1 MALGCAHSQ
10 QGGAGLKLIPR
21 SSEAP
26 RRALHALS
34 ISLARSPDVVD
45 FARRLV
51 QDYRARDRM
60 GRVAAVFTFVG
71 HLVGVPAPEDGCRD
85 GVDVLLALAGEDE
98 GPAVIL
104 AALLLALGEK
114 ATVDYAPGM
123 AFVRLE
129 LDPTDL
135 PRLPPFAH
143 LVSQRGRF
151 YLPLDARTPRATLG
165 LLRAR

>member
-1 MALGCAHSQ
+1 
-10 QGGAGLKLIPR
+10 
-21 SSEAP
+21 
-26 RRALHALS
+26 
-34 ISLARSPDVVD
+34 
-45 FARRLV
+45 
-51 QDYRARDRM
+51 M

-71 HLVGVPAPEDGCRD
+71 HLVDVPAPHDGCRD
-85 GVDVLLALAGEDE
+85 GVDVLMALAGEHE

-129 LDPTDL
+129 LDAADL
-135 PRLPPFAH
+135 ARLPPFAH
-143 LVSQRGRF
+143 LVTWRGRL

-165 LLRAR
+165 ILRTR

>member
-1 MALGCAHSQ
+1 
-10 QGGAGLKLIPR
+10 LKLIPR

-34 ISLARSPDVVD
+34 ISLARCPDVVE
-45 FARRLV
+45 FGRRLV
-51 QDYRARDRM
+51 QDYGARDRM

-71 HLVGVPAPEDGCRD
+71 HLVDVPPPEDGCRD
-85 GVDVLLALAGEDE
+85 GVDVLMALAGEDE

-104 AALLLALGEK
+104 TALLLALGEK
-114 ATVDYAPGM
+114 ATLDYAPGM

-129 LDPTDL
+129 LDPADL
-135 PRLPPFAH
+135 PRLPPFAD
-143 LVSQRGRF
+143 LVRWRGRL

-165 LLRAR
+165 ILRVR

>member
-1 MALGCAHSQ
+1 
-10 QGGAGLKLIPR
+10 
-21 SSEAP
+21 
-26 RRALHALS
+26 
-34 ISLARSPDVVD
+34 VVE

-51 QDYRARDRM
+51 QDYRAKDRL

-114 ATVDYAPGM
+114 ASVDYAPGM
-123 AFVRLE
+123 AFVRLA
-129 LDPTDL
+129 LDAQDL
-135 PRLPPFAH
+135 PRLPPYAD
-143 LVSQRGRF
+143 LVRDRGRL
-151 YLPLDARTPRATLG
+151 YLPLDARKPRATLG

>member
-1 MALGCAHSQ
+1 M
-10 QGGAGLKLIPR
+10 
-21 SSEAP
+21 
-26 RRALHALS
+26 
-34 ISLARSPDVVD
+34 
-45 FARRLV
+45 

-71 HLVGVPAPEDGCRD
+71 HLVGVPAPEYNCRD
-85 GVDVLLALAGEDE
+85 GVDVLLALAGEQE

-129 LDPTDL
+129 LDAADL
-135 PRLPPFAH
+135 PRLAPFTDLRRA
-143 LVSQRGRF
+143 RGRF

-165 LLRAR
+165 MLRAR